1 MFIIDDLWN
10 FVIEQINKVIRFAN
24 DISTRLTGSL
34 NNLINFVNRVYDSVI
49 KELRNVWA
57 WINYLKEQI
66 ATVVNTAVEAAIS
79 FAKAAVVQ
87 VIGTI
92 QTQITN
98 LYKSIGG
105 FYDWTLRQINNL
117 QGYLLNKIQEYF
129 DYLDE
134 RVTAV
139 EEKVGQGFDVS
150 GIQNKI
156 LDWVFVAIEKA
167 WR

>member
-105 FYDWTLRQINNL
+105 FYDWTLRQISNL
-117 QGYLLNKIQEYF
+117 ENFLLKKIEDYFNYLEERITKVEQTVGKG
-129 DYLDE
+129 LDI
-134 RVTAV
+134 
-139 EEKVGQGFDVS
+139 GSFQD
-150 GIQNKI
+150 KI
-156 LDWVFVAIEKA
+156 LDWVFGAIVKA

>member
-1 MFIIDDLWN
+1 VSIIDDVWN
-10 FVIEQINKVIRFAN
+10 WVLEQINRVIGIVNNIQVTCFGLFNNLVSWVN
-24 DISTRLTGSL
+24 DI
-34 NNLINFVNRVYDSVI
+34 YDYVMREI
-49 KELRNVWA
+49 RGLWA
-57 WINYLKEQI
+57 WIEYLKGQI
-66 ATVVNTAVEAAIS
+66 ASIINNAVEVAIGY
-79 FAKAAVVQ
+79 ARAAVTQ
-87 VIGTI
+87 VIGVI
-92 QTQITN
+92 QNQITAI
-98 LYKSIGG
+98 YKSIGG
-105 FYDWTLRQINNL
+105 FYDWTLKQIHNL

-156 LDWVFVAIEKA
+156 LDWVFGAIVKA